1 MHEHSSH
8 SATAHPGIA
17 AGPLLALMAQQ
28 AEAQR
33 AAITAAGKSEAE
45 GVTRNAQQEGAASRE
60 RSLRA
65 AEAELTAAAKR
76 GRERAEAEA
85 HMLVLT
91 TKDTIASEILD
102 AAQAELGRVASGPG
116 FVPVLERLLA
126 EVLDGAGSDIVV
138 LAPPAH
144 VDAVKSWLDAN
155 GRGGLEVVPTPSLKD
170 GVAVQDAAKTY
181 RITNTLTARFD
192 RQEGALRKVC
202 LQQLFG
208 GEN

>member
-1 MHEHSSH
+1 MHEHSSQ
-8 SATAHPGIA
+8 TGIA
-17 AGPLLALMAQQ
+17 AGPLLELMSQQ

-33 AAITAAGKSEAE
+33 SAITATGKAEAE
-45 GVTRNAQQEGAASRE
+45 RINTQAQQEGAASRE

-65 AEAELTAAAKR
+65 AEAELTAAAQR

-102 AAQAELGRVASGPG
+102 AAVAALAQLTSGPA
-116 FVPVLERLLA
+116 FTPVLERLLA
-126 EVLDGAGSDIVV
+126 EVLEGTAGDIVV
-138 LAPPAH
+138 LAPPSY
-144 VDAVKSWLDAN
+144 VDTVKSWLEAN
-155 GRGGLEVVPTPSLKD
+155 GRGGLEVVATSSLKD
-170 GVAVQDAAKTY
+170 GVAIQDAAKTY
-181 RITNTLTARFD
+181 RVTNTLSARFA
-192 RQEGALRKVC
+192 RQEGALRKLC